1 MQTFTCPLC
10 SSVRLKRLSEDF
22 TISTSSGNSHSVVGS
37 LVAFQC
43 FNNGHHGHIFF
54 VKLSDLQVGVGTGT
68 VRWTTHNRAMHKS
81 VELSERSAQL
91 VGQSSELC
99 KRSAELRQR
108 AVEIKARRRIPGA
121 CHP

>member
-1 MQTFTCPLC
+1 MQPFTCPLC
-10 SSVRLKRLSEDF
+10 SSVRLKRLLEDF
-22 TISTSSGNSHSVVGS
+22 TISTSSGNGHSVVGS

-68 VRWTTHNRAMHKS
+68 VRWTTHNRAIHKS

>member
-1 MQTFTCPLC
+1 MQPSTCPMC
-10 SSVRLKRLSEDF
+10 SSVRLNRLLEDF
-22 TISTSSGNSHSVVGS
+22 TLSTSSGNGHSPVGS

-43 FNNGHHGHIFF
+43 FNKGHHGHIFF
-54 VKLSDLQVGVGTGT
+54 VKLSDLQVEIGTGT

-91 VGQSSELC
+91 VRQSSELC

-108 AVEIKARRRIPGA
+108 AVDIKARYRMPGRVS
-121 CHP
+121 P